1 LVHKETSFMI
11 TGAILVA
18 TVVKMT
24 LYNVYVV
31 DAQLAHVPNMT
42 RTIPNMT
49 KAITSGLGN
58 MNKAMTIT
66 VPSAR

>member
-1 LVHKETSFMI
+1 MIHKETFMI

-18 TVVKMT
+18 TFVTMT

-42 RTIPNMT
+42 KAVPNMT
-49 KAITSGLGN
+49 KTITSGLGN
-58 MNKAMTIT
+58 MNKAMNIT